1 MKRQFRVLRVPADVC
16 ETLQQWGASPDDL
29 TPLLRLV
36 RDIVMSNAVHRA
48 EMTRAK
54 RAAGAAR
61 EPHYKVT
68 PEEPGALRPLLDSVE
83 RVVADLER
91 LIQWKFT
98 PPMELLELDATL
110 QPTGRTVHLSRLDE
124 PIRAVFGKARKEL
137 LWVRE
142 ELRKDTRRARGR
154 KATLVSPRPGSTRP
168 RFPEVAKPVRRR
180 ELVRIVRA
188 QILALHPSRTKP
200 SRAARASAARLADD
214 IIDSLPVIN

>member
-1 MKRQFRVLRVPADVC
+1 
-16 ETLQQWGASPDDL
+16 
-29 TPLLRLV
+29 
-36 RDIVMSNAVHRA
+36 MSNAIHRA
-48 EMTRAK
+48 EMKHARW
-54 RAAGAAR
+54 AAGTAR
-61 EPHYKVT
+61 DPHYNLT

-83 RVVADLER
+83 RVIADVEH
-91 LIQWKFT
+91 LIQWEFT
-98 PPMELLELDATL
+98 PPIELHELDARL
-110 QPTGRTVHLSRLDE
+110 KPTRRTVRLSQLDKAFRE
-124 PIRAVFGKARKEL
+124 AFGKARKEL

-154 KATLVSPRPGSTRP
+154 KATLVPPRPVSTRP
-168 RFPEVAKPVRRR
+168 RFPEPAKPVRRR